1 MSKISIYLLLILFYL
16 GVSKSLSPTRN
27 HTIFVKDK
35 YALSNLFPG
44 RPLTIILLDVKEVG
58 LFMKTYLQK
67 FLIIE
72 GFEDSTEVT
81 VRTPKVFF
89 EEEKKY
95 VGLSILRRGEQSEET
110 SFTPMPPGVL
120 FMGDPSY
127 GYWKTA
133 SSGKK
138 KWYYYRAYKNLPKLF
153 AYGDYRPTYQMLKSA
168 RIAIKKDI
176 PFFGL
181 NNEFGPQGTITKKN
195 LKSKFFKEA
204 TKTMQLKDIILRKL
218 EAHRKTNE

>member
-1 MSKISIYLLLILFYL
+1 MSKISIYLLLIFFYL

-81 VRTPKVFF
+81 VRTSKDFF

-95 VGLSILRRGEQSEET
+95 VGLSILRRSEQQEKT

-127 GYWKTA
+127 GYWKTSA
-133 SSGKK
+133 SGEK
-138 KWYYYRAYKNLPKLF
+138 KWYYYRAYKNLPRLF
-153 AYGDYRPTYQMLKSA
+153 AYGDYRPTYSMLKSA
-168 RIAIKKDI
+168 RVAIKNDI

-181 NNEFGPQGTITKKN
+181 KNEFGPNGSITKKN

-204 TKTMQLKDIILRKL
+204 SKTMQLKDIILKKF
-218 EAHRKTNE
+218 EAHQVKR

>member
-27 HTIFVKDK
+27 HTIFIKDK

-44 RPLTIILLDVKEVG
+44 KPLTIILLDVKEVG

-81 VRTPKVFF
+81 VRTPKEFY
-89 EEEKKY
+89 EESKKY
-95 VGLSILRRGEQSEET
+95 VGLSILRRGEQSKQT

-127 GYWKTA
+127 GFWKT
-133 SSGKK
+133 SKSGEK
-138 KWYYYRAYKNLPKLF
+138 KWHYYRAYQNLPRLF
-153 AYGDYRPTYQMLKSA
+153 AYGDYRPTYTMLKSA
-168 RIAIKKDI
+168 RYAIKNDI

-181 NNEFGPQGTITKKN
+181 ENEFGPNGEITRKN

-204 TKTMQLKDIILRKL
+204 SKTMQLKDIILKKL
-218 EAHRKTNE
+218 EIR